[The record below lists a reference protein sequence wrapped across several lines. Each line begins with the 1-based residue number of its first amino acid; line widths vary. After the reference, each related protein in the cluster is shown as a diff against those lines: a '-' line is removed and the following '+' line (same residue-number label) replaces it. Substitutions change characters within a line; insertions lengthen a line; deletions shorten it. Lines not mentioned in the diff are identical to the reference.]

1 MKESKGHPVE
11 LQKILTFLDQ
21 SQWVSTEQLQSKQF
35 VQLKKLLHH
44 ASTTVP
50 FYKHRFSEM
59 GIDPDKI
66 EDFESWQ
73 QLPMLSRDDIQAAG
87 VSLNSDSIP
96 LSHGSTTSCSTS
108 GSTGKPVRV
117 LKTGLCSLLWNAIT
131 IRDHLWHSR
140 DFSKPLV
147 AIRYFPAGT
156 ADYPQGLKQ
165 ANWGSP
171 AALLY
176 ATGPSSV
183 LTIQSSIEQQLEW
196 LKRQQHGYL
205 LTYPTNLEALA
216 RECLQANVDISGLI
230 QIRTVAEAL
239 DKQTRELCRHAWDTP
254 VVDVYSTQEVGYIAL
269 QCPIYEH
276 YHAQEET
283 VMVEVLND
291 DGKPCSA
298 GEIGRVVVTP
308 LHNYATPLIRYDI
321 GDYAEVGPPCPCG
334 RGLTVL
340 KRIMGRVRNMIRLPN
355 GEQYWPIIHHDEI
368 MNAAP
373 IKQFRI
379 IQRTI
384 DTIEFDIVANAS
396 LTSTQEQLLIDLLQ
410 THLRFPFEIQ
420 LNYKQVIQRNSAG
433 KFEDFMSL
441 I

>member
-1 MKESKGHPVE
+1 ME
-11 LQKILTFLDQ
+11 LQKILTLLDQ
-21 SQWVSTEQLQSKQF
+21 SQWSSAEQHHSEQF
-35 VQLKKLLHH
+35 TQLKKLLRH
-44 ASTTVP
+44 ACLTVP
-50 FYKHRFSEM
+50 FYKHRFHEM
-59 GIDPDKI
+59 GINPEDI
-66 EDFESWQ
+66 EDYQSWQ
-73 QLPMLSRDDIQAAG
+73 QLPILTRDDIQSAA
-87 VSLNSDSIP
+87 VALNSNNIP
-96 LSHGSTTSCSTS
+96 RSHGSTTSCSTS
-108 GSTGKPVRV
+108 GSTGKPIRV
-117 LKTGLCSLLWNAIT
+117 LKTGLNSLLWNAIT
-131 IRDHLWHSR
+131 MRDHNWHNR

-171 AALLY
+171 AALLH
-176 ATGPSSV
+176 ATGPSSA
-183 LTIQSSIEQQLEW
+183 LTIQSSVEQQLEW

-205 LTYPTNLEALA
+205 LTYPSNLEALA
-216 RECLQANVDISGLI
+216 RACLQANINLSGLI
-230 QIRTVAEAL
+230 QIRTIAEAL

-254 VVDVYSTQEVGYIAL
+254 VVDVYSTQETGYIAL
-269 QCPIYEH
+269 QCPQYEH
-276 YHAQEET
+276 YHVQEET
-283 VMVEVLND
+283 VMVEILND
-291 DGKPCSA
+291 DGDPCAA
-298 GEIGRVVVTP
+298 GDIGRVIVTP
-308 LHNYATPLIRYDI
+308 LHNFATPLIRYDI

-379 IQRTI
+379 LQRTI
-384 DTIEFDIVANAS
+384 DTIDFDIVAKAS
-396 LTSTQEQLLIDLLQ
+396 LTNTQEKLLIDLIQ

-420 LNYKQVIQRNSAG
+420 LNYKQVIPRSSTG
-433 KFEDFMSL
+433 KFEDFMSM